1 MRLEIRRSREG
12 VKTLWAGRENSMR
25 KERNFCAHKKIFSCA
40 QKFLGCRRKIYLRQ
54 HALSS
59 TARQGLG
66 GEALRRP
73 CSRRERRIY
82 GLMLGGLAG
91 GE

>member
-1 MRLEIRRSREG
+1 MRLE
-12 VKTLWAGRENSMR
+12 
-25 KERNFCAHKKIFSCA
+25 RNLRAHKKIFSCA
-40 QKFLGCRRKIYLRQ
+40 PKFLGFRREISLRR

-66 GEALRRP
+66 GEALRHP

-82 GLMLGGLAG
+82 GLVLGGLAG